1 MFPVASIYTTR
12 HVGGRRWK
20 LETGDRD
27 MCTTPSWPRGR
38 WGPRRDRDEAVVTPR
53 GGLEDRRVLAD
64 ATSLAE
70 LSMGPFCVIRSK
82 PTNQLTDPTQP
93 NPWTTLVVGHWR
105 PGDVWSPAVDS
116 RGASGR
122 GVAIART
129 LDIYH
134 PPAHLPPRI

>member
-82 PTNQLTDPTQP
+82 PTNHLTDPTQP
-93 NPWTTLVVGHWR
+93 NRTHYRWKDLEPTRPDPTQYNCCLSVNLLRAEFANKFLV
-105 PGDVWSPAVDS
+105 
-116 RGASGR
+116 
-122 GVAIART
+122 
-129 LDIYH
+129 L
-134 PPAHLPPRI
+134 LL